1 LAVKVAVSVMGRFHA
16 FDLAGQLERRGYLHQ
31 LVTSYPKFFAARFGI
46 PRARVSSVLS
56 NELLR
61 RGFERI
67 PQRLRGSFDAE
78 SAFHDHYARRAA
90 GRLRPGGDLL
100 VAWSGSALPALR
112 RARELGMTTV
122 VERGSTHI
130 AWQTDLLHAEYARF
144 GLRPR
149 AAPPRLV
156 ARELAEYAEA
166 DAIAVPSGFARQT
179 FAERGV
185 PPERL
190 LCLPYGVSLATFAPP
205 EGPEEPVFRVIHCGR
220 VDLRKGCHYL
230 IEAFHGLRLPRAEL
244 WLVGPVAPEMEVFRR
259 RYASPAIVF
268 QGPRPQAELARFYG
282 RCAVFC
288 LASLEEGMAM
298 VIPQAM
304 ACGLPVIATPNSGA
318 EEIVRE
324 GVEGHLVPVRDVE
337 ALRRSIVGLYED
349 PERRRAMGRAA
360 LARVRAGFTWDDY
373 GDRVVAAYRALIARR
388 GAPAAALAAGA
399 PPAATP

>member
-1 LAVKVAVSVMGRFHA
+1 VKVSISVMGRFHA
-16 FDLAGQLERRGYLHQ
+16 FDLAGQLERRGHLQQ
-31 LVTSYPKFFAARFGI
+31 LITSYPRFFARRFGV

-61 RGFERI
+61 RGFERV
-67 PQRLRGSFDAE
+67 PARWRGRFDAE

-90 GRLRPGGDLL
+90 RRLRPGADLL

-112 RARELGMTTV
+112 RARELGMATV

-130 AWQTDLLHAEYARF
+130 SWQTDLLHAEYARF

-149 AAPPRLV
+149 SAPPGLV

-166 DAIAVPSGFARQT
+166 DAVAVPSAFARRT
-179 FAERGV
+179 FVERGV
-185 PPERL
+185 PEERV
-190 LCLPYGVSLATFAPP
+190 LCLPYGVSLESFAPP
-205 EGPEEPVFRVIHCGR
+205 ERAEDGVFRVVHCGR

-244 WLVGPVAPEMEVFRR
+244 WLVGPVAPELEAFRR
-259 RYASPAIVF
+259 RYASPSIVF
-268 QGPRPQAELARFYG
+268 HGPRPQAELASYYG

-324 GVEGHLVPVRDVE
+324 GVEGYLVPVRDVE
-337 ALRRSIVGLYED
+337 ALRRRIVELYED
-349 PERRRAMGRAA
+349 AERRRAMGRAA

-373 GDRVVAAYRALIARR
+373 GGRVVAGYRALLARR
-388 GAPAAALAAGA
+388 GGESAARGLAAPTTAA
-399 PPAATP
+399 P